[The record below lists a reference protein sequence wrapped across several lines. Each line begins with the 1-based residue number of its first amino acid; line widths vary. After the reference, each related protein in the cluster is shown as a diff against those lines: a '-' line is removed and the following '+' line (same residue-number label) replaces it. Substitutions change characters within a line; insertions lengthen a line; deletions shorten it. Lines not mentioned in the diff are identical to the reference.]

1 MSLKS
6 SQKKQKGQMK
16 ARSKMKAEKQAVF
29 DDERAAMQT
38 GRLKGGKRGEI
49 GEDGL
54 KERSLTK
61 VK

>member
-1 MSLKS
+1 
-6 SQKKQKGQMK
+6 MK